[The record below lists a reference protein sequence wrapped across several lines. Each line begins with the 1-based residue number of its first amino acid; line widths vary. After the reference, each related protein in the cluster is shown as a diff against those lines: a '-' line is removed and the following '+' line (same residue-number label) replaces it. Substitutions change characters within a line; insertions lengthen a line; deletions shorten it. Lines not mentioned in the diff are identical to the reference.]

1 MLQYDDAT
9 LGNDKLEFRK
19 VHSLSQITKARL
31 EDIDLLPVA
40 ANADERYRNNQILLF
55 VCFMTC
61 YEMRRHYI
69 MFNLLTVYK
78 RMCTLF

>member
-40 ANADERYRNNQILLF
+40 ANADERYIETIKSCCLF
-55 VCFMTC
+55 V
-61 YEMRRHYI
+61 
-69 MFNLLTVYK
+69 L
-78 RMCTLF
+78 